1 MPSRFKKSR
10 DDTSGSGEQ
19 YRADTSAPDFGNSSR
34 VAGNGGPNGELALA
48 GPEPQAG
55 QSGDP
60 GQPRPSHLGNRL
72 LRNWRVRSRLV
83 LLITIPTATA
93 VALGGASI
101 VSSWQN
107 AVSDQ
112 RTEAL
117 ASVSTKVCQ
126 LAYQIEAEESALIWD
141 IATRANVRADRAA
154 GRSPVTDEQ
163 ITADQKSFADQ
174 EIAETDNEI
183 KTVDASVAQLYS
195 GYPADVEIDA
205 HAVHAIL
212 QGLTGLRNQALYTP
226 IPAGDV
232 LTEYKSIV
240 QVLLALDDQVAQT
253 SSDPALTSTAR
264 ALASISRYEYED
276 AVQRAIVMYGLTYSG
291 GLTSQ
296 LYGDFTASVAN
307 QAADSTEFQNF
318 ANTSQIST
326 FSSDLSASLEDRV
339 LSYEGAVTNHPDDV
353 ASLPIVNNDW
363 WGDMSNAILETH
375 NFEEF
380 LANGAVSRAQDL
392 RKRAIV
398 SAVIVGLIIL
408 LVLIASLLFTV
419 FVGRSMVRPL
429 RRLRAGA
436 LEVAGVRLPETVR
449 RMNEA
454 DGENVPVDVEPI
466 DVESSDEIGEVARA
480 FDQVHR
486 EALRLAA
493 TEAALRGNVNAMF
506 VNLSRRSQSLVER
519 QIRLIDELEQGE
531 QDADRLASLFQ
542 MDHLATR
549 MRRNSENLLVLA
561 GHESSRRWNQPVPL
575 VDVLRAAISEIEQY
589 ERVMLN
595 VQPGISVRGPAVN
608 DVVHLIAELAENATS
623 FSSADTPVSVSGHLL
638 GSGGVLLDITDEGV
652 GMGSEEMAHANW
664 RLDNPP
670 VVDVAV
676 SRRMGLFVV
685 ARLAARHGIRV
696 RLRTTTGNGLTA
708 LVWLPDEV
716 IVHEGANGTFD
727 PGRLPDQPPRVAI
740 GPGGPGGGS
749 GTWSQPPS
757 GPPSAYDEVAAA
769 RARFAP
775 LQPTGNGDFGRPGI
789 GPPEISQPGFGQPG
803 GGNGGRDREFAAG
816 QFGDGPFGDGQYDSG
831 QYDSGQYASSQFD
844 SGQFDSGQYPGGQYP
859 SGQYDS
865 GQYPRGQY
873 DSGQY
878 PRGQYD
884 SGQFSA
890 GRYDTGSFSA
900 GSSSAGSSN
909 TGSSN
914 TGQFDQFGTGPISGD
929 QYGTGPFRA
938 GQYADDSQPGGSRY
952 NDRGSDERDFTTP
965 DFGRASDGGNGGL
978 GPQRVPGA
986 GPHPGRFTT
995 GPMPA
1000 VDGGP
1005 RPAVEHPEWFAT
1017 TGRGPDVDSGQSD
1030 RGNSYTPSGPGT
1042 GPIPAIS
1049 DPAAQWQSPSDR
1061 PAAPS
1066 WQPSQPSWAEGS
1078 VSPERTQERAAWRE
1092 EQTDQRAQPVFGA
1105 PVARTAPLSGTFRTQ
1120 DSQFGTAAGGVIVP
1134 PPASLGE
1141 ENRLPIFEAVESD
1154 WFRRGRPSVEWPTG
1168 SSAQPERVASVGWS
1182 SPADEG
1188 WRAAEVAVAPA
1199 SGGTTVAGLPRR
1211 VPQANLIPGTA
1222 TAEAPPPV
1230 PARSAAATRERFASL
1245 QRGMREGRAATGI
1258 DRPQGT
1264 GEVPGD
1270 G

>member
-10 DDTSGSGEQ
+10 DDAPGSADQ
-19 YRADTSAPDFGNSSR
+19 YRADAQTPDFGDSAAR
-34 VAGNGGPNGELALA
+34 GNGGPNGEVALA
-48 GPEPQAG
+48 ADPHASGSVEVAG
-55 QSGDP
+55 QSARGRQ
-60 GQPRPSHLGNRL
+60 GRGRPGNRMM
-72 LRNWRVRSRLV
+72 RNWRVRSRLV
-83 LLITIPTATA
+83 LLITIPVATA

-101 VSSWQN
+101 VSSWQS
-107 AVSDQ
+107 AVANQ
-112 RTEAL
+112 RTETL
-117 ASVSTKVCQ
+117 AIASTKICQ
-126 LAYQIEAEESALIWD
+126 LTYQIEAERDAIIWD
-141 IATRANVRADRAA
+141 IAARANVRADRVGGGPLKA
-154 GRSPVTDEQ
+154 DEG
-163 ITADQKSFADQ
+163 IAADQRVYAKQ
-174 EIAETDNEI
+174 EIADTNGWI
-183 KTVDASVAQLYS
+183 KTVRDQLEQLGA
-195 GYPADVEIDA
+195 GYPQDVQIDA
-205 HAVHAIL
+205 HAVVSTL
-212 QGLTGLRNQALYTP
+212 QGLDALRNQALYTP
-226 IPAGDV
+226 VPATDV
-232 LTEYKSIV
+232 LNEYRSII
-240 QVLLALDDQVAQT
+240 QVLLAFDDQVAQS
-253 SSDPALTSTAR
+253 SSDPQLASTAR
-264 ALASISRYEYED
+264 ALASISRYEFED
-276 AVQRAIVMYGLTYSG
+276 SVQRAIVMYGLTYRG
-291 GLTSQ
+291 GLNNE
-296 LYGDFTASVAN
+296 LYSDFTGSVAN

-318 ANTSQIST
+318 ASTTQINA
-326 FSSDLSASLEDRV
+326 FSSDLSSSLEDRV
-339 LSYEGAVTNHPDDV
+339 LADESAVTAHPSAV
-353 ASLPIVNNDW
+353 ASLPIVNSDW
-363 WGDMSNAILETH
+363 WGDMSDAILQTH
-375 NFEEF
+375 HFEEY
-380 LANGAVSRAQDL
+380 LANSAVARAQDL

-398 SAVIVGLIIL
+398 SAIIVGSIIL
-408 LVLIASLLFTV
+408 LVLLVSLLFTI

-595 VQPGISVRGPAVN
+595 IQPGISVRGPAVN

-623 FSSADTPVSVSGHLL
+623 YSSADTPVSVSGHLL

-696 RLRTTTGNGLTA
+696 RLRPATGNGLTA

-716 IVHEGANGTFD
+716 IVHEGANSAFD
-727 PGRLPDQPPRVAI
+727 PGRLPDQPLRAAI
-740 GPGGPGGGS
+740 GPGGPGSGG
-749 GTWSQPPS
+749 WSQSPG

-769 RARFAP
+769 RARFSPVSPAS
-775 LQPTGNGDFGRPGI
+775 NGDFGRSGL
-789 GPPEISQPGFGQPG
+789 GPPEVGQPGFGQS
-803 GGNGGRDREFAAG
+803 GNGGRDREFAGSAG
-816 QFGDGPFGDGQYDSG
+816 FGNGQYGTGQLDSG
-831 QYDSGQYASSQFD
+831 QYDTGQYGTGQYGTGQYD
-844 SGQFDSGQYPGGQYP
+844 TGQFDSGSYN
-859 SGQYDS
+859 
-865 GQYPRGQY
+865 
-873 DSGQY
+873 
-878 PRGQYD
+878 
-884 SGQFSA
+884 
-890 GRYDTGSFSA
+890 TGSF
-900 GSSSAGSSN
+900 G
-909 TGSSN
+909 TGSFGA
-914 TGQFDQFGTGPISGD
+914 GQRVADEFGTGPF
-929 QYGTGPFRA
+929 PA
-938 GQYADDSQPGGSRY
+938 GQFSDDSQIGHRRFGGDGYQAGPG
-952 NDRGSDERDFTTP
+952 DRRQDERDLLAP
-965 DFGRASDGGNGGL
+965 DAGRASDSGL
-978 GPQRVPGA
+978 GPHRIPGA
-986 GPHPGRFTT
+986 GPHPGRFVT
-995 GPMPA
+995 GPIPA
-1000 VDGGP
+1000 VDRGP
-1005 RPAVEHPEWFAT
+1005 RAAVEHPEWFAT
-1017 TGRGPDVDSGQSD
+1017 TGRGPDLENAD
-1030 RGNSYTPSGPGT
+1030 RGSFDQPGQGT

-1049 DPAAQWQSPSDR
+1049 DPAAQWQSPGAR

-1066 WQPSQPSWAEGS
+1066 WQPHQAPR
-1078 VSPERTQERAAWRE
+1078 ERVAWRD
-1092 EQTDQRAQPVFGA
+1092 EQSDQRAQPVFGA
-1105 PVARTAPLSGTFRTQ
+1105 PVARSAPPSGTFRTHE
-1120 DSQFGTAAGGVIVP
+1120 SQFGTAGGGVIVP

-1154 WFRRGRPSVEWPTG
+1154 WFRRGRPSVEWPAG
-1168 SSAQPERVASVGWS
+1168 AIAQPEPAAATSWS
-1182 SPADEG
+1182 SPGDAG

-1211 VPQANLIPGTA
+1211 VPQANLIPGA
-1222 TAEAPPPV
+1222 AAAEAPPQA

-1258 DRPQGT
+1258 DRTQGT
-1264 GEVPGD
+1264 GEVSSD